1 MFRLFGSG
9 IAVCTLVLVAAG
21 AVAQE
26 QAQEQAQEN
35 ASNPLAKVKN
45 IDVRWQH
52 FDLVDGSRINDYFI
66 DGAFMASEKLKIKY
80 ELHYWETNLTGR
92 SESDFESVLLK
103 GIYFPKEGVRGNL
116 KYRVAVGLDW
126 IVDLGDTD
134 KGIGFGSDQ
143 VAPFVGIALGLPSRA
158 TLIPLVQQ
166 FISYSGED
174 VNITAFRL
182 IGIQPL
188 SAGKWFKLDV
198 KIPIDWENDNE
209 VPANA
214 ELQFGKNINRN
225 LAFYVEG
232 LVGLGGDRTYD
243 WGAGAGVRFK
253 Y

>member
-9 IAVCTLVLVAAG
+9 IAVCTLVLVTAG
-21 AVAQE
+21 AAAQE
-26 QAQEQAQEN
+26 PAQEN

-45 IDVRWQH
+45 TDVRWQY

-66 DGAFMASEKLKIKY
+66 DGAFMASDKLKIKY

-92 SESDFESVLLK
+92 SERDIESVLLK

-116 KYRVAVGLDW
+116 KYRLAVGLDW

-143 VAPFVGIALGLPSRA
+143 VGPFVGVALGLPSR
-158 TLIPLVQQ
+158 TMLIPLVQQ
-166 FISYSGED
+166 FISYRGED
-174 VNITAFRL
+174 VNTTAFRL
-182 IGIQPL
+182 IGLQPL
-188 SAGKWFKLDV
+188 SAGKWFKLDL
-198 KIPIDWENDNE
+198 KIPIDWENDNS

-214 ELQFGKNINRN
+214 ELQFGKNINKN
-225 LAFYVEG
+225 LAFFVEG
-232 LVGLGGDRTYD
+232 LVGLGGDRIYD
-243 WGAGAGVRFK
+243 WGAGAGVRLN